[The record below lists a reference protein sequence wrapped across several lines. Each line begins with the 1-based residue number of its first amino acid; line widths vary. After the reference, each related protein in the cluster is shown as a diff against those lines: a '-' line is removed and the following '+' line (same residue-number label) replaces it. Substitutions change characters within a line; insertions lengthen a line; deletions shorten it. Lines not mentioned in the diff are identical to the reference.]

1 MRPVYIVVLLAAT
14 SMLISISTL
23 ALAADRSSLSEAQKT
38 YNRDRAACMRGEGG
52 QDRAT
57 CLKEA
62 GAALQEA
69 KRGGLTSSRSEYERN
84 QTVRCDYQPAQDR
97 EDCMRRMRGEG
108 TTSGSV
114 QGGGVLREL
123 TVPVS
128 PQRN

>member
-1 MRPVYIVVLLAAT
+1 MRPIHIVVLLAAS
-14 SMLISISTL
+14 SMLVSTL
-23 ALAADRSSLSEAQKT
+23 ALAAGRSALAEAQAT
-38 YNRDRAACMRGEGG
+38 YKQDRAACMRGEGG

-62 GAALQEA
+62 AAALQEA
-69 KRGGLTSSRSEYERN
+69 KRGGLTSNRSEQKRN
-84 QTVRCDYQPAQDR
+84 QTVRCDYQPAHDR

-108 TTSGSV
+108 TTTGSV

-123 TVPVS
+123 TVPVT

>member
-1 MRPVYIVVLLAAT
+1 
-14 SMLISISTL
+14 MLIASPGQ
-23 ALAADRSSLSEAQKT
+23 AQAAGRSSLSEAQAT

-69 KRGGLTSSRSEYERN
+69 KRGGLSDNRAEYERN

-123 TVPVS
+123 TVPAT
-128 PQRN
+128 PRRN

>member
-1 MRPVYIVVLLAAT
+1 MRPIHIVLLLAVA
-14 SMLISISTL
+14 MLISTAAFAQGRGSL
-23 ALAADRSSLSEAQKT
+23 AEAQAT
-38 YNRDRAACMRGEGG
+38 YKQDRAACMRGEGG

-62 GAALQEA
+62 AAALQEA
-69 KRGGLTSSRSEYERN
+69 KRGGLTSNRTEQKRN
-84 QTVRCDYQPAQDR
+84 QTVRCDYQPAHDR
-97 EDCMRRMRGEG
+97 ADCLRRMRGEG
-108 TTSGSV
+108 TTTGSV